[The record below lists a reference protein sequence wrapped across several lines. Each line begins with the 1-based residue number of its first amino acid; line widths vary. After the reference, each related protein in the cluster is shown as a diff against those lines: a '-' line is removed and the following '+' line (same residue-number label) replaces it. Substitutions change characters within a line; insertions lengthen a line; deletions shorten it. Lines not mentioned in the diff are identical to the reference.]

1 MTADSRF
8 CSSAASDP
16 TLLASAVEVLES
28 VEGLPTGSTGAL
40 RFDDEG
46 VVLVDGARICWAL
59 ARNMRERLTDILC
72 KDPRR
77 PIARGLVEDVF
88 RRAKESGTPLGESLV
103 ASGLISVSGLR
114 AALLRHNA
122 EAIACLAQ
130 ARKRPTVFSTHG
142 GGRYDP
148 RFAFGTTE
156 LLAEISRAGNR
167 ARAKE
172 ASQWLDDVNVQD
184 AVGVAFVRDI
194 EGAGPAIIAVDGG
207 CSLRVGE
214 TLEVCGWVSGL
225 FDVTVL
231 FDSRTALIS
240 ACWRGTTGVVAW
252 RIGDVSYAAMCSSR
266 PASAL
271 LLNRL
276 ASRLGM
282 GGVRYSGTMRARP

>member
-8 CSSAASDP
+8 CSSAASDS

-28 VEGLPTGSTGAL
+28 VEGLPAGSTGAL

-72 KDPRR
+72 TDPRR
-77 PIARGLVEDVF
+77 PIARALVEEVF
-88 RRAKESGTPLGESLV
+88 RRAKDSGTPLGESLV
-103 ASGLISVSGLR
+103 ASGLVSVPGLR

-122 EAIACLAQ
+122 EAIACLAHT
-130 ARKRPTVFSTHG
+130 RKRPTQFSRHA
-142 GGRYDP
+142 GGRYDR
-148 RFAFGTTE
+148 RFAFSTTE
-156 LLAEISRAGNR
+156 LLAAISGSGNP
-167 ARAKE
+167 ARAAQ
-172 ASQWLDDVNVQD
+172 ASQWLDDVNVED
-184 AVGVAFVRDI
+184 AVGVAFIRDV
-194 EGAGPAIIAVDGG
+194 EGSSPAIIAVDGG
-207 CSLRVGE
+207 CPLRVGE
-214 TLEVCGWVSGL
+214 TLEICGWVNGL

-231 FDSRTALIS
+231 FDHRTALIS

-252 RIGDVSYAAMCSSR
+252 RIGDVSYAAICSSR

-271 LLNRL
+271 LLNQL

-282 GGVRYSGTMRARP
+282 GGVRYSGIMRTRP

>member
-40 RFDDEG
+40 RFEDEG
-46 VVLVDGARICWAL
+46 VVLVDGARVCWAI

-77 PIARGLVEDVF
+77 PIARADVEHVF

-103 ASGLISVSGLR
+103 ASGLISVAGLR
-114 AALLRHNA
+114 AALLQHNA
-122 EAIACLAQ
+122 EAIACLAH
-130 ARKRPTVFSTHG
+130 ARKRPTQFSSHA

-148 RFAFGTTE
+148 RFSFSTTE
-156 LLAEISRAGNR
+156 LLAAISRASNPGR
-167 ARAKE
+167 AAKAGQCLE
-172 ASQWLDDVNVQD
+172 EVGVED
-184 AVGVAFVRDI
+184 AVGVAFVRDVD
-194 EGAGPAIIAVDGG
+194 GASPAVIAVDGG
-207 CSLRVGE
+207 CPLRVGE
-214 TLEVCGWVSGL
+214 TLEMCGWVNGL

-240 ACWRGTTGVVAW
+240 ACWHGTTGVVAW
-252 RIGDVSYAAMCSSR
+252 RIGDVSYAAICSSR

-271 LLNRL
+271 LLNQL
-276 ASRLGM
+276 ASRLHM
-282 GGVRYSGTMRARP
+282 GGVRYSGTMRTRS